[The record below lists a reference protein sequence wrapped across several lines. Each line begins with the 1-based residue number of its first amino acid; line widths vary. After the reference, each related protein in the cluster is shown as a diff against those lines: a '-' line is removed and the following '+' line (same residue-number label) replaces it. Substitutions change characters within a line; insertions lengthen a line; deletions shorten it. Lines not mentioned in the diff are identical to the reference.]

1 MNTDE
6 HRSEIILFI
15 LYLLCHIRV
24 YLWFMLFS
32 KEGISPDEPAPA
44 STVSAFFGPGS
55 LYALCSSLSQYKMM
69 IDEPE
74 EG

>member
-15 LYLLCHIRV
+15 LYLSVLIRV

-32 KEGISPDEPAPA
+32 KEGFSPDEPGTCEHRIGVLWPRITLCALLL
-44 STVSAFFGPGS
+44 AFS
-55 LYALCSSLSQYKMM
+55 IQN
-69 IDEPE
+69 DDR
-74 EG
+74 